1 MLRLIALSM
10 TLLFLSNKV
19 QSQTISE
26 IPKLLIAE
34 IESIPEGPHPD
45 VSDSICEWFLIK
57 PETISGM
64 ELQRMGWGVMSEVN
78 FGPYQF
84 VSFAGEF
91 NRGTSGMCQRNQ
103 GNIAVFQNQK
113 LTSIIYT
120 KPEDDYLI
128 GNLEVIE
135 GGALRVFSGEF
146 IEWPVADIQLTNDG
160 YKIKEISALQSFCE
174 GKSIVPNI
182 YGDTIP
188 QARERLFKFGWAP
201 SKSGDGLWTRAQG
214 MKDRGITEIQSCSGT
229 GLARCFFNYDGANAS
244 LEIVTFGEV
253 AEVVNK
259 YSVQCKK

>member
-103 GNIAVFQNQK
+103 GNIAVFQNGQ

-135 GGALRVFSGEF
+135 GGALRILSGEF

-160 YKIKEISALQSFCE
+160 YKITEISELQSFCD

-201 SKSGDGLWTRAQG
+201 SKSGDGLWMRAQG
-214 MKDRGITEIQSCSGT
+214 MKNSGITEIQSCSGT
-229 GLARCFFNYDGANAS
+229 GLAMCRFDYHNDHAS
-244 LEIVTFGEV
+244 LRVTTIGEEG
-253 AEVVNK
+253 EVVNQ
-259 YSVQCKK
+259 YSVGCDE